1 MANPSPLAQ
10 ATETLFIPK
19 MANHHGLIAGAT
31 GTGKTITLRVLA
43 QQFSALGVPVFMSDV
58 KGDLSGIG
66 KPGGGH
72 AKVEERVKTMGLAD
86 FQYTGFPVTFWDVFG
101 AAGHPVRATISEMG
115 PLLLGRLLNLNDTR
129 FPGSGASR
137 IGA

>member
-1 MANPSPLAQ
+1 MADPFLLAQ
-10 ATETLFIPK
+10 GTEPLFFIPK

-43 QQFSALGVPVFMSDV
+43 EQFSALGVPVFMSDV

-86 FQYTGFPVTFWDVFG
+86 LPI
-101 AAGHPVRATISEMG
+101 HRLSRH
-115 PLLLGRLLNLNDTR
+115 LLGCLRR
-129 FPGSGASR
+129 SGASR
-137 IGA
+137 PRHDQ